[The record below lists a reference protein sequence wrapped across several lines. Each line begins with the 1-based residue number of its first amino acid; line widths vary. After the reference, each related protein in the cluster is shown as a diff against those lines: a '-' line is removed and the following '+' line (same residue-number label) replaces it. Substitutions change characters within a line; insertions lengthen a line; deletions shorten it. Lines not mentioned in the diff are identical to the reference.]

1 MQPPLVLFWLNAP
14 EWISVVS
21 GTGCGRPPSSDLGS
35 RGKSLRWVFS
45 LLQQGLLSPRQLP
58 LQVTLPTLPSLLCP
72 VLTSRPHSL
81 LLEGD
86 GTDWS
91 KSFFV
96 LLALGMGT
104 GGLP

>member
-1 MQPPLVLFWLNAP
+1 MWTPSFTRSTFQGKESELGLLPPPA
-14 EWISVVS
+14 
-21 GTGCGRPPSSDLGS
+21 GT
-35 RGKSLRWVFS
+35 
-45 LLQQGLLSPRQLP
+45 LLSPRQLP

-104 GGLP
+104 GGCP